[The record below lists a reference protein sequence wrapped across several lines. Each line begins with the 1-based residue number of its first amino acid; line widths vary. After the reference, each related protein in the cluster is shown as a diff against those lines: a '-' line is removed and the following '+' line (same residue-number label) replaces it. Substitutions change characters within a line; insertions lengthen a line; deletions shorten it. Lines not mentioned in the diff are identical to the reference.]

1 MPLLLA
7 PENLVEKEIN
17 GAKVTCRDLLEY
29 FKVRFDYFAAIT
41 AAKTNQIRCEL
52 CQDLRGSIQVFL

>member
-7 PENLVEKEIN
+7 PKNLVEKEIN

-29 FKVRFDYFAAIT
+29 FKVRFDYLAAIT
-41 AAKTNQIRCEL
+41 AVKTNQIRCKL
-52 CQDLRGSIQVFL
+52 CQDLN